1 MEDINNKK
9 CSLLEHKEID
19 AILYCQECKIFMCN
33 KCDNNHSTLFKT
45 HHKYKLDNLNIKD
58 IFTGFCKEENHPD
71 VLEFFCK
78 NHNTLCCSSCLCKI
92 KQKNKG
98 QHFNCEVCIIEE
110 IKEEKKNKL
119 NDNYKYL
126 EDLSKN
132 VEKSINDLKNILEKI
147 GENKE
152 KIKLDIQNI
161 FTKIRTTLNEKEDQ
175 LLNEVD
181 NEFNKLYFKEDLIKE
196 CEKLPNKIKISLEN
210 GKKTIENW
218 KENENNK
225 LNFLIND
232 CLIIEKNI
240 EYINKLE
247 EIRKKSNLNNSSKIT
262 LLIQKE
268 EINELI
274 NSIKKLELIN
284 YANILFPSEILKDK
298 IEDKNLII
306 SWLPQKPNKIT
317 LLLNSKIDGDL
328 CKTVIEKC
336 KGKKPTLV
344 VIQTTKDIIF
354 GGYITQEWND
364 DFKDEKAF
372 VYSLKTRKKYN
383 VKEPNYAKYVQAGNW
398 WGFGP
403 CKNTILLCDNCLK
416 RTGNY
421 VGNKAY
427 DIPQPYELNGGEQ
440 LFSVKSY
447 EIFYIE

>member
-1 MEDINNKK
+1 MEDIKENKK

-45 HHKYKLDNLNIKD
+45 HHKYKLDNLSIKD
-58 IFTGFCKEENHPD
+58 IFTGFCKEENHLE

-78 NHNTLCCSSCLCKI
+78 NHNTLWCSSCICKI
-92 KQKNKG
+92 KKRNKG
-98 QHFNCEVCIIEE
+98 QHFNCEVCEIEE

-119 NDNYKYL
+119 SHNYKYL

-181 NEFNKLYFKEDLIKE
+181 NEFNKIYFKEDLIKE

-240 EYINKLE
+240 EYIDKLE
-247 EIRKKSNLNNSSKIT
+247 EIRKKSNLNDSSKIT
-262 LLIQKE
+262 LFIPKE

-274 NSIKKLELIN
+274 NSIKKLNLVN
-284 YANILFPSEILKDK
+284 DDTFPSEILKDK
-298 IEDKNLII
+298 IEDKKLII

-354 GGYITQEWND
+354 GGYITQEWNED
-364 DFKDEKAF
+364 YKDEKAF

-383 VKEPNYAKYVQAGNW
+383 VKEPNYAKYVYAGSW

-403 CKNTILLCDNCLK
+403 WKHTLILWDNCLK
-416 RTGNY
+416 RTDNY
-421 VGNKAY
+421 VGNEAY
-427 DIPQPYELNGGEQ
+427 DIPQSYELNGGEKY
-440 LFSVKSY
+440 FGVKSY

>member
-1 MEDINNKK
+1 MEDIKENKK

-92 KQKNKG
+92 KKRNKG
-98 QHFNCEVCIIEE
+98 PHFNCEVCEIEE

-126 EDLSKN
+126 EELSKN

-161 FTKIRTTLNEKEDQ
+161 FTKIRTILNEKEDQ

-232 CLIIEKNI
+232 SLIIEKNI

-247 EIRKKSNLNNSSKIT
+247 EIRKKSNLI
-262 LLIQKE
+262 
-268 EINELI
+268 
-274 NSIKKLELIN
+274 
-284 YANILFPSEILKDK
+284 F
-298 IEDKNLII
+298 
-306 SWLPQKPNKIT
+306 
-317 LLLNSKIDGDL
+317 LLN
-328 CKTVIEKC
+328 
-336 KGKKPTLV
+336 
-344 VIQTTKDIIF
+344 
-354 GGYITQEWND
+354 
-364 DFKDEKAF
+364 
-372 VYSLKTRKKYN
+372 
-383 VKEPNYAKYVQAGNW
+383 
-398 WGFGP
+398 
-403 CKNTILLCDNCLK
+403 
-416 RTGNY
+416 
-421 VGNKAY
+421 
-427 DIPQPYELNGGEQ
+427 
-440 LFSVKSY
+440 
-447 EIFYIE
+447 

>member
-92 KQKNKG
+92 KKRNKG
-98 QHFNCEVCIIEE
+98 QHFNCEVCEIEE

-161 FTKIRTTLNEKEDQ
+161 FTKIRTILNEKEDQ

-210 GKKTIENW
+210 GKKTIEKW

-247 EIRKKSNLNNSSKIT
+247 EIRKKSNLNDSSKIT
-262 LLIQKE
+262 LFIQKE

-274 NSIKKLELIN
+274 NSIKKLNLVNDEP
-284 YANILFPSEILKDK
+284 FPSEILKDK
-298 IEDKNLII
+298 IEDKKLII

-317 LLLNSKIDGDL
+317 LLLNSKIDGDS
-328 CKTVIEKC
+328 CKTLIEKC

-354 GGYITQEWND
+354 GGYITQEWNED
-364 DFKDEKAF
+364 YKDEKAF

-383 VKEPNYAKYVQAGNW
+383 VKEPNYAKYAGENNW
-398 WGFGP
+398 WGFGYS
-403 CKNTILLCDNCLK
+403 KNAIVLYDNCLK
-416 RTGNY
+416 RTDNY

-440 LFSVKSY
+440 SFNVKSY

>member
-78 NHNTLCCSSCLCKI
+78 NHNTLCCSSCICKI
-92 KQKNKG
+92 KKRNKG
-98 QHFNCEVCIIEE
+98 QHHDCEVCEIEE

-119 NDNYKYL
+119 SDNYKYL

-298 IEDKNLII
+298 IEDKNLVI

-317 LLLNSKIDGDL
+317 LLLNSKIDGDS
-328 CKTVIEKC
+328 CKTLIEKC

-372 VYSLKTRKKYN
+372 VYSLKTKKKYN
-383 VKEPNYAKYVQAGNW
+383 VKEPNYAKYADSW

-403 CKNTILLCDNCLK
+403 EKNTIVLYDNCVK
-416 RTGNY
+416 RTDNY

-440 LFSVKSY
+440 CFSVKSY

>member
-45 HHKYKLDNLNIKD
+45 HHKYKLDNLSIKD
-58 IFTGFCKEENHPD
+58 IFTGFCKEENHLE

-78 NHNTLCCSSCLCKI
+78 NHNTLCCSSCICKI
-92 KQKNKG
+92 KKRNKG
-98 QHFNCEVCIIEE
+98 QHHDCEVCEIEE

-210 GKKTIENW
+210 GKKTIEKW

-247 EIRKKSNLNNSSKIT
+247 EIRKKSNLNDSSKIT
-262 LLIQKE
+262 LFIPKE

-274 NSIKKLELIN
+274 NSIKKLNLVN
-284 YANILFPSEILKDK
+284 YVPFPSEILKDK
-298 IEDKNLII
+298 IEDKKLII

-317 LLLNSKIDGDL
+317 LLLNSKIDGDS
-328 CKTVIEKC
+328 CKTLIEKC

-364 DFKDEKAF
+364 DYKDEKAF

-383 VKEPNYAKYVQAGNW
+383 VKEPNYAKYAGENNW
-398 WGFGP
+398 WGFGYS
-403 CKNTILLCDNCLK
+403 KNAIVLYDNCLK
-416 RTGNY
+416 RTDNY

-440 LFSVKSY
+440 YFGVKSY